1 MNTHLVTPES
11 SLLNELL
18 SRNLHGSH
26 EPFSPQYNIKETND
40 EYKLELAVPGYVKED
55 FQINVEDKS
64 LVIKVANEI
73 TREENYLQKEFD
85 RVNFEK
91 KFDLSDKINTEKIEA
106 SYENGIL
113 SLSLPKKEEA
123 RVKPPKLIEI
133 K

>member
-26 EPFSPQYNIKETND
+26 EPFSPRYNIKETND